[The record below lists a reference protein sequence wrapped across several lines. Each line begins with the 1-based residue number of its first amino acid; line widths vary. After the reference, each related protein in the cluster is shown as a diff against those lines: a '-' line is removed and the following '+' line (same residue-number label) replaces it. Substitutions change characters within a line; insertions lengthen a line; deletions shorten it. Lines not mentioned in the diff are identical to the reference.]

1 MTIKKNRNR
10 KLDGKIVKVIDGVK
24 NASTGQSVIINLGK
38 KDGLNVGNLLSVV
51 EKKPIKRAIQ
61 LYENDTFDK
70 SDSNNEKQVLLPDE
84 KIAKILVY
92 NTYNKVSLA
101 LITEAEK
108 TVSII
113 IQL

>member
-51 EKKPIKRAIQ
+51 EKKQLKGQYNYMRMILLINLIVIMKNKFYYQMKR
-61 LYENDTFDK
+61 
-70 SDSNNEKQVLLPDE
+70 LL
-84 KIAKILVY
+84 KY
-92 NTYNKVSLA
+92 
-101 LITEAEK
+101 
-108 TVSII
+108 
-113 IQL
+113 